1 MNCLDIKMVC
11 SIQGNHQLA
20 GSLLER
26 GTAFTSTHTMVALYL
41 QGMLPHEYKR
51 YRMWHCTNQYIT
63 TTVPS
68 RS

>member
-1 MNCLDIKMVC
+1 MVC
-11 SIQGNHQLA
+11 SIHGNHQLA

-26 GTAFTSTHTMVALYL
+26 GTAFTSTHTTVALYL
-41 QGMLPHEYKR
+41 QGMLPHEHTR
-51 YRMWHCTNQYIT
+51 YCMEHGSIHYTT